1 MLGDLRDRIVRFSRW
16 AEALREAGILLVIF
30 GPVSIA
36 EIFKTI
42 SLGKALAVW
51 AASAVGLLIGIEWDV
66 YIERKKRRL
75 FARGLW

>member
-1 MLGDLRDRIVRFSRW
+1 MPGDLRDQITRFSRW
-16 AEALREAGILLVIF
+16 AEALREAGVLLVIF

-42 SLGKALAVW
+42 SVAKALAVW

-75 FARGLW
+75 MARGLW